1 MRNRVSVVSS
11 ALKVIGMERLYFE
24 QTSIL
29 LLKRVDL
36 GHGSGG
42 RIR

>member
-1 MRNRVSVVSS
+1 MRNLVSVVWS
-11 ALKVIGMERLYFE
+11 AVKVIGMERLYFE

-29 LLKRVDL
+29 LIHRIDL

-42 RIR
+42 